1 MFADHAPADD
11 RLVPLVGQIMAEY
24 PADSIDFF
32 YEEVLNPLSMGHF
45 ASLTLG
51 NDGRLAETAL
61 DGPGVTALHE
71 TMGPTLRETSRPED
85 DRPLW
90 GGP

>member
-1 MFADHAPADD
+1 MFADYTPADD

-32 YEEVLNPLSMGHF
+32 YEEVLNPLSIGYF

-61 DGPGVTALHE
+61 DGPGVTALYE
-71 TMGPTLRETSRPED
+71 TLGPTLRETSRPED